1 MESIFL
7 SGNGINT
14 RWTNK
19 DTVITFCTI
28 LMNRPHLILSKTP
41 QHPAIISH
49 PFTQDQLCGAD
60 SNFRGRYIWR
70 PRGGVT
76 PVHVVNMSH
85 LKYRPETQWKNN
97 SCAFWSRDIQSV
109 STHFRCVDMMS
120 NRDWPCKTKKVTMW
134 IHSTLLLP
142 ILYHRKVWVLGWS
155 EVEIEDG
162 STASRWTKNCCHYI
176 LYQVLKNRPQAHFV
190 LSKTPERYVCVVHS
204 THTYRSIVHAVY
216 ITCTT
221 HNTRCACDLCSVYII
236 SHDVPLPTLYYLGPY
251 WFQQPVLLWSIP
263 LSISGARCVMDEE
276 TQTQG
281 YNKRYK

>member
-85 LKYRPETQWKNN
+85 LRYRPETQWKNN

-109 STHFRCVDMMS
+109 STHFRCHMCGCLTVTD
-120 NRDWPCKTKKVTMW
+120 RVKLKKLQCEYTR
-134 IHSTLLLP
+134 LF
-142 ILYHRKVWVLGWS
+142 Y
-155 EVEIEDG
+155 
-162 STASRWTKNCCHYI
+162 
-176 LYQVLKNRPQAHFV
+176 
-190 LSKTPERYVCVVHS
+190 
-204 THTYRSIVHAVY
+204 YRFY
-216 ITCTT
+216 ITGKFECW
-221 HNTRCACDLCSVYII
+221 D
-236 SHDVPLPTLYYLGPY
+236 D
-251 WFQQPVLLWSIP
+251 Q
-263 LSISGARCVMDEE
+263 
-276 TQTQG
+276 
-281 YNKRYK
+281 K

>member
-1 MESIFL
+1 MEAEGWGDPCACGEHESSEVPPWNTMKEQLMCFL
-7 SGNGINT
+7 ISGYP
-14 RWTNK
+14 K
-19 DTVITFCTI
+19 CEYTF
-28 LMNRPHLILSKTP
+28 P
-41 QHPAIISH
+41 
-49 PFTQDQLCGAD
+49 
-60 SNFRGRYIWR
+60 
-70 PRGGVT
+70 
-76 PVHVVNMSH
+76 MS
-85 LKYRPETQWKNN
+85 YVW
-97 SCAFWSRDIQSV
+97 
-109 STHFRCVDMMS
+109 MS

-236 SHDVPLPTLYYLGPY
+236 SHDVPLPTLDYLGPY
-251 WFQQPVLLWSIP
+251 WFQQPVLLCSIP
-263 LSISGARCVMDEE
+263 LSISGTRCVMDEE